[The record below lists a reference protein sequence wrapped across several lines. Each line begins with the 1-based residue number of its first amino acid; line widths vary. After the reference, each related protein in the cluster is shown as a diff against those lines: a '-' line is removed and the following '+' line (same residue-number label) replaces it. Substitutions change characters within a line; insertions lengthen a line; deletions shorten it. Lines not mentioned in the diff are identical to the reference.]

1 MVTPAAQL
9 IQSQS
14 PAPGQSVSVW
24 KEFSETARGF
34 LFRKT
39 WQSQPGPAAKA
50 WLSWAHH
57 EHLLLTLLAHREAKH
72 VVQVAGLQVQAEQVE
87 VVTLDAG
94 LDFQRDWLDRV
105 ALQGEPLFSQP
116 TEALK
121 FARACL
127 CGLLSIHKIDMM
139 HGDIKSDN
147 LCIHAKATVHGTHDT
162 TGTGVGSP
170 LALDLDSLRWIDFAY
185 AVCREPALKFVLPT
199 DPDRLAYLPEPFR
212 MAIRTAQATGEPMH
226 IQRAACAQVDLFGLW
241 CMLSNT
247 VVASST
253 EGDWAVWHAW
263 LRNCKKIATEAVT
276 GSAAFEA
283 PTQQLLSEVE
293 QKLAQ
298 LQVPAA
304 QWGTATTALRPE
316 TGVVLATPL
325 LKASPTPL
333 LTPLLPSLQAV
344 PATQQVPLSAPTE
357 EPLAQAISVAAI
369 TDSQPQSN
377 APAALLASV
386 RQSGV
391 YRQRGWLGIAVLSL
405 LFVWI
410 DQRFEQM
417 GLKLSDLGFALGLL
431 AMVLAIP
438 AMMGSVWH
446 AFTRSSTAQ
455 AWGRYSGLLLC
466 GIAAYFSVVLL
477 SAGAPGLLMA
487 GVFLVLTLLWVALL
501 F

>member
-1 MVTPAAQL
+1 MVTPAPQL

-57 EHLLLTLLAHREAKH
+57 EHLLLTLLAHRDAKH

-105 ALQGEPLFSQP
+105 ALQGEPLFLQP

-147 LCIHAKATVHGTHDT
+147 LCIHAKTPVGSTNGT
-162 TGTGVGSP
+162 TGAGVGSR
-170 LALDLDSLRWIDFAY
+170 LVLDLDSLRWIDFAY

-212 MAIRTAQATGEPMH
+212 MAIRTAQATGDPMH

-241 CMLSNT
+241 CMLSSA
-247 VVASST
+247 VVASPT
-253 EGDWAVWHAW
+253 DGGWAVWHAW
-263 LRNCKKIATEAVT
+263 LKSCKKLATQPFN
-276 GSAAFEA
+276 GSAPFEA
-283 PTQQLLSEVE
+283 PTQQLLSETE
-293 QKLAQ
+293 ITLAQ

-304 QWGTATTALRPE
+304 QWGEATTALRAE
-316 TGVVLATPL
+316 TGVVQATPL
-325 LKASPTPL
+325 LPASQTPL
-333 LTPLLPSLQAV
+333 LTPLLPSLQAL
-344 PATQQVPLSAPTE
+344 PATQQVPVVPTE
-357 EPLAQAISVAAI
+357 EPLAPASSVAAI
-369 TDSQPQSN
+369 TDSQPQTN
-377 APAALLASV
+377 APTALLASV

-410 DQRFEQM
+410 DQRYVQM

-438 AMMGSVWH
+438 AILGTVWH
-446 AFTRSSTAQ
+446 ALTRASTAQ
-455 AWGRYSGLLLC
+455 AWARYSGLSLC
-466 GIAAYFSVVLL
+466 GIAAYFSVLIF
-477 SAGAPGLLMA
+477 SAGAPVLPMA
-487 GVFLVLTLLWVALL
+487 GVFLLLTLLLVALL